1 REIQRE
7 GPVPE
12 PGPRA
17 PSPAPGGAGDCEPG
31 LGQPRLP
38 GGGSGPGERSGLPA
52 ALPSLSLELTV
63 LYNSLLFAVS
73 ESDGLVEG
81 EGERINHGL
90 IRVLEACGVSGQDLS
105 TEELWQKVLQDVTP
119 EELCAPLHRLGALQ
133 GAVWLAANC
142 LGSVTGLFRLLSDTK
157 VTPHGENELLALLK
171 AWSVPGEGGASPL
184 VVQSTKDLKEI
195 LWTSAAF
202 LQGLQGL
209 EAGNLPAALSLLQ
222 AAASGFCSKR
232 VLAQIYTC
240 IGCCTQQMGKPQTA
254 LQHLKRALQVDFQC
268 LSALSQ
274 AALVYRQ
281 LGETDAELEA
291 LALLYKALETPAQ
304 EAVSIDPC
312 FLIRTELLVHTP
324 ALASLFSRSHPSE
337 VKYLLAQRCLQAGRV
352 GEAVEHY
359 LDLLALLQEGPQ
371 HQVPLHGRSALP
383 RIPEVFLEAASAL
396 EQLGRYQDAI
406 AVCEEIISRTGDLIP
421 ETLRI
426 ELDSGAGGEA
436 PGRAGSPSPGIPPQ
450 QRESLR
456 CIVWRAAAY
465 LHQGRAWTRLAES
478 KEAITRFTRCL
489 NVLLRVQLVS
499 AGMEMAEALP
509 EAKVLQK
516 IRLLALLGRGSQFQE
531 LGRDK
536 EALMNFQHSLQVC
549 PGDPAATSHLLRA
562 LWKLNRRQE
571 AAALWQKRHADA
583 APADG
588 QQEAPG
594 RPYPLYL
601 VSCLKQVNLPHDEA
615 LRRPCL
621 TPHSHA
627 PANISFPA
635 EGSRTAFC
643 SDGFPRTLTCPW
655 AEELFLAKALKH
667 KEAIFFLIKKT
678 WE

>member
-1 REIQRE
+1 MAQRLH
-7 GPVPE
+7 
-12 PGPRA
+12 PRGRARPTERSRPRGSKRARRDA
-17 PSPAPGGAGDCEPG
+17 PSGAGCLRAWAEENDG
-31 LGQPRLP
+31 LVSGWRASRS
-38 GGGSGPGERSGLPA
+38 SGPGRAAQQAARRCRLAFDSLLRKIQGLPA

-81 EGERINHGL
+81 EAERISHGL

-105 TEELWQKVLQDVTP
+105 TEELWQKVLQDVTM
-119 EELCAPLHRLGALQ
+119 EELCVPLHRLGALQ

-157 VTPHGENELLALLK
+157 GLEPSAPQEENELLALLQS
-171 AWSVPGEGGASPL
+171 WSVPVEEDTSPL
-184 VVQSTKDLKEI
+184 VVQSTKELKET

-222 AAASGFCSKR
+222 AAATGFCSKR
-232 VLAQIYTC
+232 ILAQIYTC
-240 IGCCTQQMGKPQTA
+240 IGCCSQRMGKPQTA
-254 LQHLKRALQVDFQC
+254 LQHLKRAVQVDSQC
-268 LSALSQ
+268 LSALSH
-274 AALVYRQ
+274 AASLYHQ

-291 LALLYKALETPAQ
+291 LTLLYK
-304 EAVSIDPC
+304 EAVYIDPC
-312 FLIRTELLVHTP
+312 MLIRTELLVHTP
-324 ALASLFSRSHPSE
+324 ALASLFSRCHPSE
-337 VKYLLAQRCLQAGRV
+337 VKYQLAQRCLQAGRV

-359 LDLLALLQEGPQ
+359 LDLLALLQEGLQ

-396 EQLGRYQDAI
+396 EQLERYRDAI
-406 AVCEEIISRTGDLIP
+406 AVCEEIITRTDDLIP

-426 ELDSGAGGEA
+426 ELNSSTGGDT
-436 PGRAGSPSPGIPPQ
+436 PGRAGSPSLGIPPQ

-465 LHQGRAWTRLAES
+465 LHQGQARSRLGES
-478 KEAITRFTRCL
+478 KEAITQFTRCL
-489 NVLLRVQLVS
+489 HVLLRVQLVS
-499 AGMEMAEALP
+499 AASIQSSEETPADALP

-536 EALMNFQHSLQVC
+536 EALMNFQHGLQVC
-549 PGDPAATSHLLRA
+549 PGDPAATSHLLQV

-571 AAALWQKRHADA
+571 AAALWQKLHAGA
-583 APADG
+583 APADS

-601 VSCLKQVNLPHDEA
+601 ASCLQHVNVPCDEA
-615 LRRPCL
+615 VVKNMQDYLR
-621 TPHSHA
+621 TS
-627 PANISFPA
+627 
-635 EGSRTAFC
+635 GQ
-643 SDGFPRTLTCPW
+643 DQ
-655 AEELFLAKALKH
+655 
-667 KEAIFFLIKKT
+667 
-678 WE
+678 